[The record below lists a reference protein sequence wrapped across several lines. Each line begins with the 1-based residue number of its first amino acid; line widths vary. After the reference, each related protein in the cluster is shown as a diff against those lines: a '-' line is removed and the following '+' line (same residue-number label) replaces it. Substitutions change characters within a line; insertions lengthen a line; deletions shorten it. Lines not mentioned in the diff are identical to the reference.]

1 MLCSCASHYGTVA
14 VLLAVPVGECLD
26 LGVLLVVDALVALDE
41 GQVGLGR
48 DVGGAAVALE
58 VLHAA
63 LGHAVLERAH
73 ALHHL
78 RLHLARAV
86 HLVAGQEVLRHWGG
100 RGRVKVTL
108 GYT

>member
-1 MLCSCASHYGTVA
+1 MMKLWA
-14 VLLAVPVGECLD
+14 LPVGERVH
-26 LGVLLVVDALVALDE
+26 LGTLLLVDTLVALDE

-63 LGHAVLERAH
+63 LGHAVLEGAH

-78 RLHLARAV
+78 RLHLPRAV
-86 HLVAGQEVLRHWGG
+86 HLVAG
-100 RGRVKVTL
+100 
-108 GYT
+108 